1 MVSPQSIAVAC
12 AATGLSGRE
21 GDLLRRAMPL
31 SLALC
36 GLVGLLTLAVA
47 RFGPGLVPVARPEV
61 AIGVAS
67 PALGAGLLALS
78 VVLAALVARAGRR

>member
-36 GLVGLLTLAVA
+36 GFVGLLTLAAA
-47 RFGPGLVPVARPEV
+47 RLGPGLVPVPRPEV
-61 AIGVAS
+61 AAAAPV

-78 VVLAALVARAGRR
+78 ILLAALVVRAGRR

>member
-1 MVSPQSIAVAC
+1 
-12 AATGLSGRE
+12 
-21 GDLLRRAMPL
+21 MPL

-36 GLVGLLTLAVA
+36 GLVGLLTLAAA
-47 RFGPGLVPVARPEV
+47 RFGPGLVPVPRPEV
-61 AIGVAS
+61 ASGVAG